1 MLTKISKILVVF
13 VTFASIAFLAFSIIV
28 TTAGPNWQKEA
39 EALPDYTFT
48 QSGGEKPTWSV
59 RHRLVEQPLKTSVA
73 YPDVIAEAYKH
84 AKIEPDEAIAKYPP
98 LIEKAKND
106 LAMTKQLIEVD
117 VKGLEARKTELFQQ
131 YDAQQ
136 KLLADT
142 SDALIKA
149 GEATLKLRVEA
160 ERRRSDSYR
169 LGRNLQAIEA
179 DHFQLIEQKQRILDL
194 IFQMQGMRD
203 RLRERA
209 NDLTAAGGA
218 DAGT

>member
-1 MLTKISKILVVF
+1 MLTKLSKIMVVF
-13 VTFASIAFLAFSIIV
+13 VTFASISFLAFSIIV

-39 EALPDYTFT
+39 EALPDYAFT

-59 RHRLVEQPLKTSVA
+59 KHRLAEQPLKTSII

-98 LIEKAKND
+98 LIEAQKKEIAT
-106 LAMTKQLIEVD
+106 TKKLIETD
-117 VKGLEARKTELFQQ
+117 VKGLEARKDELFKQ
-131 YDAQQ
+131 YEAQQ
-136 KLLADT
+136 KLLAET

-149 GEATLKLRVEA
+149 GEGTLKIRVEA

-179 DHFQLIEQKQRILDL
+179 DHYQLTEQKQRLLDL

-203 RLRERA
+203 RLKERA
-209 NDLTAAGGA
+209 NDLSAAEGPGA
-218 DAGT
+218 GN